1 MKAMKTSRRVLLAGM
16 AGLIAAPQGAA
27 SAYPSTAD
35 AADITVAEERFAR
48 LIAAAYALDIT
59 CAGQAER
66 YAEVHWREYVA
77 AARAVLGA
85 RG

>member
-1 MKAMKTSRRVLLAGM
+1 MPLLWWFQHLPFQHEEPAL
-16 AGLIAAPQGAA
+16 AV
-27 SAYPSTAD
+27 
-35 AADITVAEERFAR
+35 VAVAR

-66 YAEVHWREYVA
+66 YAEMHWREYVA